1 MKRTVIYICILLFIL
16 PHAAMQAQEFKR
28 SIELKTFVP
37 KGQWI
42 LGNSISYSE
51 HNESNYNFLIIEGI
65 NSDGYTFK
73 VSPMLCYAFKDNLA
87 AGGRFSYARTLTKLS
102 GVTIN
107 VDDDNQFDLDDM
119 YQLKHSYAAMAMM
132 RSYIS
137 LGNSKRF
144 GLYCDI
150 QLQMGGVAEI
160 NLQCLLKFE
169 RLALILHPL

>member
-119 YQLKHSYAAMAMM
+119 YQLKHSYAVWETASASDSIATYSCKWVAASP
-132 RSYIS
+132 RWSAVRAKTLQVPIPLQPIS
-137 LGNSKRF
+137 TS
-144 GLYCDI
+144 
-150 QLQMGGVAEI
+150 A
-160 NLQCLLKFE
+160 
-169 RLALILHPL
+169 

>member
-1 MKRTVIYICILLFIL
+1 MD
-16 PHAAMQAQEFKR
+16 
-28 SIELKTFVP
+28 S
-37 KGQWI
+37 
-42 LGNSISYSE
+42 GNSISYSE

-137 LGNSKRF
+137 PGKQQALRTLLRHTAANGWQPVQGGQRYGRRRYGDLFHFNRSQHRRSSGN
-144 GLYCDI
+144 GCIHQQLYGSRGQRRRI
-150 QLQMGGVAEI
+150 G
-160 NLQCLLKFE
+160 F
-169 RLALILHPL
+169 RL

>member
-1 MKRTVIYICILLFIL
+1 
-16 PHAAMQAQEFKR
+16 MQAQEFKR

-132 RSYIS
+132 RS
-137 LGNSKRF
+137 F
-144 GLYCDI
+144 
-150 QLQMGGVAEI
+150 
-160 NLQCLLKFE
+160 
-169 RLALILHPL
+169 

>member
-1 MKRTVIYICILLFIL
+1 
-16 PHAAMQAQEFKR
+16 MQAQEFKR

-102 GVTIN
+102 Y
-107 VDDDNQFDLDDM
+107 
-119 YQLKHSYAAMAMM
+119 YQC
-132 RSYIS
+132 R
-137 LGNSKRF
+137 
-144 GLYCDI
+144 
-150 QLQMGGVAEI
+150 
-160 NLQCLLKFE
+160 
-169 RLALILHPL
+169 

>member
-1 MKRTVIYICILLFIL
+1 
-16 PHAAMQAQEFKR
+16 MQAQEFKR

-119 YQLKHSYAAMAMM
+119 NQLKHS
-132 RSYIS
+132 
-137 LGNSKRF
+137 
-144 GLYCDI
+144 
-150 QLQMGGVAEI
+150 
-160 NLQCLLKFE
+160 
-169 RLALILHPL
+169 